1 MIGTNA
7 MTEFEPISAL
17 VGGLLIGL
25 AASLLLLANGRLAGI
40 SGILG
45 RTLALESGQLSWRI
59 LFLLGLPIGAGLVG
73 IIQGGLV
80 TDVRASIPTLVVAG
94 VLVGFGTQLGNGC
107 TSGHGI
113 CGISQGSRR
122 SIAATSTFMI
132 TAAAVVFMV
141 RHVLGGSV

>member
-40 SGILG
+40 SDILG

-59 LFLLGLPIGAGLVG
+59 LFLLGLPIDLE
-73 IIQGGLV
+73 
-80 TDVRASIPTLVVAG
+80 R
-94 VLVGFGTQLGNGC
+94 
-107 TSGHGI
+107 
-113 CGISQGSRR
+113 GSRLR
-122 SIAATSTFMI
+122 
-132 TAAAVVFMV
+132 
-141 RHVLGGSV
+141 R

>member
-1 MIGTNA
+1 

-25 AASLLLLANGRLAGI
+25 AASLLLLANGRIAGI

-45 RTLALESGQLSWRI
+45 RTLALEPGQLSWRI
-59 LFLLGLPIGAGLVG
+59 LFLLGLPVGAGLVG

-80 TDVRASIPTLVVAG
+80 ADVRASIPTLVAAG

-107 TSGHGI
+107 TSGHGV
-113 CGISQGSRR
+113 CGISRGSRR
-122 SIAATSTFMI
+122 SIAATCTFMV
-132 TAAAVVFMV
+132 TAAAVVFIV
-141 RHVLGGSV
+141 RHVLGGST

>member
-59 LFLLGLPIGAGLVG
+59 LFLLGLPIDLE
-73 IIQGGLV
+73 
-80 TDVRASIPTLVVAG
+80 R
-94 VLVGFGTQLGNGC
+94 
-107 TSGHGI
+107 
-113 CGISQGSRR
+113 GSRLR
-122 SIAATSTFMI
+122 
-132 TAAAVVFMV
+132 
-141 RHVLGGSV
+141 R

>member
-107 TSGHGI
+107 TSGHGV
-113 CGISQGSRR
+113 CGVSRGSRR
-122 SIAATSTFMI
+122 SIAATCTFMI

-141 RHVLGGSV
+141 RHVFGGSV

>member
-1 MIGTNA
+1 

-25 AASLLLLANGRLAGI
+25 AASLLLLTNGRIAGI

-59 LFLLGLPIGAGLVG
+59 LFLLGLPVGAGLVG
-73 IIQGGLV
+73 TVQGGLV
-80 TDVRASIPTLVVAG
+80 TDISASAPTLIVAG

-107 TSGHGI
+107 TSGHGV
-113 CGISQGSRR
+113 CGISRGSTR
-122 SIAATSTFMI
+122 SIAATCTFMT
-132 TAAAVVFMV
+132 TAGVVVFVV
-141 RHVLGGSV
+141 RHVFGGSI